1 MITPNSSDKIIAY
14 GITYDDLL
22 LIPGYSDFKRQDI
35 SLKTKFTKKITL
47 ESPFVSAPMDTVTEA
62 DLAIALAQEGGIGII
77 HRNFTIMQQA
87 EQVQKVKK
95 KKFLVGAAVGAS
107 KGSFERAKS
116 LVNAQVDVLVVDSAH
131 GFAASVIETI
141 KMLKSS
147 FPKLQVIGGNIAT
160 YDGACA
166 LIDAGADGLRVGMG
180 PGAICTTRI
189 ISGMGVPQITAIL
202 ETAKAAKDAGVPI
215 IADGGINYSGDMVKA
230 FAAGAHTVMMGNMFA
245 SCQEAP
251 GEHVELSPDQVPSR
265 FKSILKQNNKSYTF
279 KSYRGM
285 GSISAM
291 KKGTEIKSEDEFH
304 GKSYDDRVLVAEG
317 VEGLVPVHGSVKTVV
332 DQAVG
337 GIRSGMYYVG
347 AKTIADLQKKG
358 KFIQITHASLTES
371 HPHDILITNA
381 GENYIT

>member
-1 MITPNSSDKIIAY
+1 MITPNSSDKIVAY
-14 GITYDDLL
+14 GITYDDVL